1 MKKALLALL
10 ALVAFT
16 SSTAFGDLVNPNQG
30 SAVFSSAAGGSI
42 QQVGLVARFFDNAGN
57 FSVIIQGD
65 GNSLE
70 LPATNPKPIL
80 EACER
85 HALLAK
91 MTARPF
97 YLKLVQGAVR
107 RCGVN

>member
-1 MKKALLALL
+1 MKKALLALFVSVAVFAPA
-10 ALVAFT
+10 AL
-16 SSTAFGDLVNPNQG
+16 GDLVDPGQNQ
-30 SAVFSSAAGGSI
+30 SSFSSAEGGFV
-42 QQVGLVARFFDNAGN
+42 QQVGLVSRFFDNAGN
-57 FSVIIQGD
+57 YSVRIQGD
-65 GNSLE
+65 GATIE
-70 LPATNPKPIL
+70 LPSTNPKAIL

-97 YLKLVQGAVR
+97 YLKLVQGTVR

>member
-1 MKKALLALL
+1 MMKFVF
-10 ALVAFT
+10 ALVFAAACFAT
-16 SSTAFGDLVNPNQG
+16 SAQGDL
-30 SAVFSSAAGGSI
+30 AVPQSNFSAAEGGYV
-42 QQVGLVARFFDNAGN
+42 QQVGLVSRFFDNAGN
-57 FSVIIQGD
+57 YSLKIQGD
-65 GNSLE
+65 GTTVE
-70 LPATNPKPIL
+70 LPSTNPKQIL

-91 MTARPF
+91 LTARPF

>member
-1 MKKALLALL
+1 MMKACFAVV
-10 ALVAFT
+10 LVAACGA
-16 SSTAFGDLVNPNQG
+16 SAALADL
-30 SAVFSSAAGGSI
+30 AVPQNNFSSAEGGFV
-42 QQVGLVARFFDNAGN
+42 QQVGLVSRFFDNAGN
-57 FSVIIQGD
+57 FSLKIQGD
-65 GNSLE
+65 GTTVE
-70 LPATNPKPIL
+70 LPSTNPKQIL

-91 MTARPF
+91 LTARPF